1 MAAVACF
8 TSVRPHTHF
17 MNEKQTLKT
26 NYDELT
32 PGSLRDHFLIA
43 MPGLN
48 DSSFAHTVTYICEH
62 SDKGAMGV
70 VINTATPMLLKEI
83 FSQMDLDDES
93 DRGDLIVMS
102 GGPVQPERGFVLHSN
117 EAKWQSTLEISP
129 DVSLTASRDIITA
142 LAAGRG
148 PKQCLIALGYAGWG
162 EGQLEAEIA
171 ANSWLTVPADKDIIF
186 NTRFED
192 RWTSAAQ
199 TLGIDVNLISST
211 AGHA

>member
-1 MAAVACF
+1 
-8 TSVRPHTHF
+8 
-17 MNEKQTLKT
+17 MNEKSSFNA

-83 FSQMDLDDES
+83 FSQMDLDDLS
-93 DRGDLIVMS
+93 DQGDQIVMS

-129 DVSLTASRDIITA
+129 DISLTASRDIITA

-171 ANSWLTVPADKDIIF
+171 ANSWLTVPADKDVIF
-186 NTRFED
+186 NTPFEE
-192 RWTSAAQ
+192 RWTTAAQ
-199 TLGIDVNLISST
+199 ALGIDVNLISST

>member
-1 MAAVACF
+1 
-8 TSVRPHTHF
+8 
-17 MNEKQTLKT
+17 MNEKSMLNTD
-26 NYDELT
+26 YDELT

-83 FSQMDLDDES
+83 FSQMDLDDLS
-93 DRGDLIVMS
+93 DQGDQIVMS
-102 GGPVQPERGFVLHSN
+102 GGPVQPERGFVLHST
-117 EAKWQSTLEISP
+117 EAKWQSTMEISA
-129 DVSLTASRDIITA
+129 DISLTASRDIISA
-142 LAAGRG
+142 LAEGRG

-171 ANSWLTVPADKDIIF
+171 ANSWLTVPANKDIIF
-186 NTRFED
+186 NTPLEE

-199 TLGIDVNLISST
+199 ALGIDVNLISST

>member
-1 MAAVACF
+1 
-8 TSVRPHTHF
+8 
-17 MNEKQTLKT
+17 MNEKHTLEAS
-26 NYDELT
+26 YDELT

-83 FSQMDLDDES
+83 FSQMDLDDLS
-93 DRGDLIVMS
+93 DQGDQIVMS

-117 EAKWQSTLEISP
+117 EARWQSTLEISP
-129 DVSLTASRDIITA
+129 EVSLTASRDIITA

-148 PKQCLIALGYAGWG
+148 PKQCLVALGYAGWG

-171 ANSWLTVPADKDIIF
+171 ANSWLTVPANKDIIF
-186 NTRFED
+186 NTPLEQ

-199 TLGIDVNLISST
+199 ALGIDVNLISST

>member
-1 MAAVACF
+1 
-8 TSVRPHTHF
+8 
-17 MNEKQTLKT
+17 MNEKTT
-26 NYDELT
+26 FNDYDELT

-70 VINTATPMLLKEI
+70 VINAATPMLLKEI
-83 FSQMDLDDES
+83 FSQMDLEDLS
-93 DRGDLIVMS
+93 DQGDQIVMS

-142 LAAGRG
+142 LAEGRG

-171 ANSWLTVPADKDIIF
+171 ANSWLTVPADKNIIF
-186 NTRFED
+186 NTPLEE
-192 RWTSAAQ
+192 RWASAALA
-199 TLGIDVNLISST
+199 LGIDVNLISST

>member
-1 MAAVACF
+1 
-8 TSVRPHTHF
+8 
-17 MNEKQTLKT
+17 MNEKTTL
-26 NYDELT
+26 NIFDELT

-70 VINTATPMLLKEI
+70 VINAATPMLLKEI
-83 FSQMDLDDES
+83 FSQMDLDDLS
-93 DRGDLIVMS
+93 DQGDQIVMS

-142 LAAGRG
+142 LAEGRG

-171 ANSWLTVPADKDIIF
+171 ANSWLTVPADKNIIF
-186 NTRFED
+186 NTPFEE
-192 RWTSAAQ
+192 RWASAALA
-199 TLGIDVNLISST
+199 LGIDVNLISST

>member
-1 MAAVACF
+1 
-8 TSVRPHTHF
+8 
-17 MNEKQTLKT
+17 MNEKSSF
-26 NYDELT
+26 NAGYDELT

-48 DSSFAHTVTYICEH
+48 ESSFAHTVTYICEH

-83 FSQMDLDDES
+83 FSQMDLDDRS
-93 DRGDLIVMS
+93 DQGDQIVMS

-117 EAKWQSTLEISP
+117 DTKWQSTLEIS
-129 DVSLTASRDIITA
+129 SAIYLTASRDIITA

-186 NTRFED
+186 NTPFEE
-192 RWTSAAQ
+192 RWTTAAQ

>member
-1 MAAVACF
+1 
-8 TSVRPHTHF
+8 
-17 MNEKQTLKT
+17 MNEKSTLT
-26 NYDELT
+26 TRYDELT

-70 VINTATPMLLKEI
+70 VINAATPMLLKEI
-83 FSQMDLDDES
+83 FSQMDLDDLS
-93 DRGDLIVMS
+93 DQGDQMVMS
-102 GGPVQPERGFVLHSN
+102 GGPVQPERGFVLHTN

-171 ANSWLTVPADKDIIF
+171 ANSWLTVPANKDIIF
-186 NTRFED
+186 NTPLEE

>member
-1 MAAVACF
+1 
-8 TSVRPHTHF
+8 
-17 MNEKQTLKT
+17 MNEKNSFNTD
-26 NYDELT
+26 YDELT

-83 FSQMDLDDES
+83 FSQMDLDDVS
-93 DRGDLIVMS
+93 DQGDQIVMS
-102 GGPVQPERGFVLHSN
+102 GGPVQPERGFVLHTN
-117 EAKWQSTLEISP
+117 EAKWQSTQEISP
-129 DVSLTASRDIITA
+129 DICLTASRDIISA

-171 ANSWLTVPADKDIIF
+171 ANSWLTVPANKDIIF
-186 NTRFED
+186 STPFEE

-199 TLGIDVNLISST
+199 ALGIDVNLISST

>member
-1 MAAVACF
+1 
-8 TSVRPHTHF
+8 
-17 MNEKQTLKT
+17 MNEKSSLNTD
-26 NYDELT
+26 YDELT

-70 VINTATPMLLKEI
+70 VINSATPMLLKEI
-83 FSQMDLDDES
+83 FSQMDLDDLS
-93 DRGDLIVMS
+93 DQGDQIVMS
-102 GGPVQPERGFVLHSN
+102 GGPVQPERGFVLHSSDT
-117 EAKWQSTLEISP
+117 KWQSTLEIS
-129 DVSLTASRDIITA
+129 SGICLTASRDIITA

-186 NTRFED
+186 NTPFEE
-192 RWTSAAQ
+192 RWASAAQ
-199 TLGIDVNLISST
+199 ALGIDVNLISST

>member
-1 MAAVACF
+1 
-8 TSVRPHTHF
+8 
-17 MNEKQTLKT
+17 MNEKSIF
-26 NYDELT
+26 NADYDELT

-48 DSSFAHTVTYICEH
+48 DSSFARTVTYICEH

-70 VINTATPMLLKEI
+70 VINTATSMLLKEI
-83 FSQMDLDDES
+83 FSQMNMDDLS
-93 DRGDLIVMS
+93 DQGEQIVMS

-129 DVSLTASRDIITA
+129 DISLTASRDIISA
-142 LAAGRG
+142 LAAGTG

-171 ANSWLTVPADKDIIF
+171 ANSWLTVPANKDIIF
-186 NTRFED
+186 NTPFEA

>member
-1 MAAVACF
+1 
-8 TSVRPHTHF
+8 
-17 MNEKQTLKT
+17 MNEKTPF
-26 NYDELT
+26 NDYDELT

-70 VINTATPMLLKEI
+70 VINAATPMLLKEI
-83 FSQMDLDDES
+83 FSQMDLDDLS
-93 DRGDLIVMS
+93 DQGDQIVMS

-142 LAAGRG
+142 LAEGRG

-171 ANSWLTVPADKDIIF
+171 ANSWLTVPADKNIIF
-186 NTRFED
+186 NTPLEE
-192 RWTSAAQ
+192 RWAAAALA
-199 TLGIDVNLISST
+199 LGIDVNLISST

>member
-1 MAAVACF
+1 
-8 TSVRPHTHF
+8 
-17 MNEKQTLKT
+17 MNEK
-26 NYDELT
+26 NSFNASYDELT

-48 DSSFAHTVTYICEH
+48 DSSFAHSVTYICEH

-83 FSQMDLDDES
+83 FSQMDLTDLS
-93 DRGDLIVMS
+93 DQGDLIVMN

-129 DVSLTASRDIITA
+129 DVYLTASRDIIAA
-142 LAAGRG
+142 LAGGSG

-171 ANSWLTVPADKDIIF
+171 ANSWLTVPAHKDIIF
-186 NTRFED
+186 NTPFEQ
-192 RWTSAAQ
+192 RWTTAAQ
-199 TLGIDVNLISST
+199 TLGIDVTLISST

>member
-1 MAAVACF
+1 
-8 TSVRPHTHF
+8 
-17 MNEKQTLKT
+17 MNEKHPL
-26 NYDELT
+26 NNGYDELR

-62 SDKGAMGV
+62 SEKGAMGV

-83 FSQMDLDDES
+83 FSQMDLNDLS
-93 DRGDLIVMS
+93 DQGNQIVMS

-117 EAKWQSTLEISP
+117 DAKWQSTLEISA
-129 DVSLTASRDIITA
+129 DISLTASRDIITA
-142 LAAGRG
+142 LAEGRG
-148 PKQCLIALGYAGWG
+148 PKQCLVALGYAGWG

-186 NTRFED
+186 NTPLQE

>member
-1 MAAVACF
+1 
-8 TSVRPHTHF
+8 
-17 MNEKQTLKT
+17 MNEKHTLNT
-26 NYDELT
+26 SYDELT

-83 FSQMDLDDES
+83 FSQMDLDDLS
-93 DRGDLIVMS
+93 DQGDQIVMS

-129 DVSLTASRDIITA
+129 DISLTASRDIITA

-186 NTRFED
+186 NTPFEE

>member
-1 MAAVACF
+1 
-8 TSVRPHTHF
+8 
-17 MNEKQTLKT
+17 MNEKNSLNA

-48 DSSFAHTVTYICEH
+48 DSSFAHSVTYICEH

-70 VINTATPMLLKEI
+70 VINAATTMLLKEV
-83 FSQMDLDDES
+83 FSQMDLDDLS
-93 DRGDLIVMS
+93 DQGDLIVMS
-102 GGPVQPERGFVLHSN
+102 GGPVQPERGFVLHSS

-129 DVSLTASRDIITA
+129 DISLTASRDIITA
-142 LAAGRG
+142 LAEGRG

>member
-1 MAAVACF
+1 M
-8 TSVRPHTHF
+8 TENNSP
-17 MNEKQTLKT
+17 
-26 NYDELT
+26 YDELT

-70 VINTATPMLLKEI
+70 VINSATPMLLKEI
-83 FSQMDLDDES
+83 FMQMDLDDLAHHGEQ
-93 DRGDLIVMS
+93 IVMS

-117 EAKWQSTLEISP
+117 EAKWQSTLEVSSDI
-129 DVSLTASRDIITA
+129 SLTASRDII
-142 LAAGRG
+142 AAMAEGRG
-148 PKQCLIALGYAGWG
+148 PKHSLIALGYAGWG

-171 ANSWLTVPADKDIIF
+171 ANSWLTVPASKDVIF
-186 NTRFED
+186 NTPFEE

-199 TLGIDVNLISST
+199 ALGIDVNLIAST

>member
-1 MAAVACF
+1 
-8 TSVRPHTHF
+8 
-17 MNEKQTLKT
+17 MNEKNTSNT
-26 NYDELT
+26 EYDELT

-70 VINTATPMLLKEI
+70 VINAATPMLLKEI
-83 FSQMDLDDES
+83 FTQMSLDDLS
-93 DRGDLIVMS
+93 DQGDQIVMS

-129 DVSLTASRDIITA
+129 DISLTASRDIITA
-142 LAAGRG
+142 LAEGRG

-186 NTRFED
+186 NTPFEE
-192 RWTSAAQ
+192 RWALAAQ
-199 TLGIDVNLISST
+199 ALGIDVNLISST

>member
-1 MAAVACF
+1 M
-8 TSVRPHTHF
+8 TEKNTHPINF
-17 MNEKQTLKT
+17 
-26 NYDELT
+26 DELT

-48 DSSFAHTVTYICEH
+48 DSSFAHSVTYICEH

-70 VINTATPMLLKEI
+70 VINAATTMLLREI
-83 FSQMDLDDES
+83 FSQMDLADQS
-93 DRGDLIVMS
+93 GQGDQIVMS

-117 EAKWQSTLEISP
+117 ETKWHSTLEVSP
-129 DVSLTASRDIITA
+129 DICLTASRDIITA
-142 LAAGRG
+142 LAEGQG
-148 PKQCLIALGYAGWG
+148 PKNYLIALGYAGWG

-171 ANSWLTVPADKDIIF
+171 ANSWLTVAANKDIIF
-186 NTRFED
+186 NTPFEQ
-192 RWTSAAQ
+192 RWTTAAQ

>member
-1 MAAVACF
+1 
-8 TSVRPHTHF
+8 
-17 MNEKQTLKT
+17 MNEKNRL
-26 NYDELT
+26 NADYDELT

-48 DSSFAHTVTYICEH
+48 ESSFAHTVTYICEH

-83 FSQMDLDDES
+83 FTQMDLDDLS
-93 DRGDLIVMS
+93 DQGDQIVMS

-117 EAKWQSTLEISP
+117 ETKWQSTLEISS
-129 DVSLTASRDIITA
+129 DICLTASRDIITA

-148 PKQCLIALGYAGWG
+148 PKHCLIALGYAGWG

-171 ANSWLTVPADKDIIF
+171 ANSWLTVPADKDVIF
-186 NTRFED
+186 NTPFEE
-192 RWTSAAQ
+192 RWTTAAQ